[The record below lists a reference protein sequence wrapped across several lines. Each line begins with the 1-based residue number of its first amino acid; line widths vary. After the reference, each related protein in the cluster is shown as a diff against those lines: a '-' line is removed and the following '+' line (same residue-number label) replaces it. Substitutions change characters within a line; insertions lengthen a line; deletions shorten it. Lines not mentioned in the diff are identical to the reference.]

1 MMLVGTAYLLVAD
14 IFASTGMQ
22 NDAEKL
28 EAYMR
33 SKKYAIWSKKQ
44 ENNLWVDSNGN
55 IHSFSIRNVIHS
67 GELYRER

>member
-33 SKKYAIWSKKQ
+33 
-44 ENNLWVDSNGN
+44 
-55 IHSFSIRNVIHS
+55 
-67 GELYRER
+67 